1 MKASLKGLMV
11 LALCCVVFSA
21 GCTGRGKKTGLPGD
35 DGVIGIGERGAM
47 DGERLGERPGELDII
62 LAVEFDNVL
71 FEYDR
76 AQIGP
81 SEREKIENVA
91 DYMRSNPS
99 VGVIIEGHCDERGS
113 REYNMALGER
123 RALAVRA
130 YMVGLGIAGDSI
142 QTVSF
147 GKEKPALLGHDP
159 ESWIANRRAEF
170 VLIRL

>member
-1 MKASLKGLMV
+1 MKTLFKGVMV

-21 GCTGRGKKTGLPGD
+21 GCSGRGRKTGGAGD
-35 DGVIGIGERGAM
+35 DFIGGGLRGSGYGEDLGA
-47 DGERLGERPGELDII
+47 RPGYMGDII
-62 LAVEFDNVL
+62 LSVSFENVL

-81 SEREKIENVA
+81 AEREKIEKVA
-91 DYMRSNPS
+91 AYMRSNPG
-99 VGVIIEGHCDERGS
+99 VGVIVEGHCDERGS

-130 YMVGLGIAGDSI
+130 YLIGLGVSGDDI

-147 GKEKPALLGHDP
+147 GKEKPAVLGHTP
-159 ESWIANRRAEF
+159 ESWLANRRAEF
-170 VLIRL
+170 ILFRQ